1 MGSFT
6 TLGKGHNAPCLP
18 ITPEEWLAAR
28 KDPKL
33 AALCQRI
40 KASHNASQQ
49 RKLKSLL
56 PVWTPRCGAFK
67 ENHRAEVDALCLL
80 DRLMFDIDEKGQTD
94 RVLSAV
100 RMEGEQ
106 AYIGDFE
113 VLLIE
118 RSVRDGTHVLVK
130 PLPGKP
136 IPQQQVAF
144 SEAVQLPVDSS
155 VKNVAGCIY
164 LVPQS
169 HVCYESPRF
178 FEPKVMDV
186 SDLRAPA
193 GDVSRSL
200 STGDVARSLSA
211 GDVSRNVSTT
221 FPSAYEGIPIDTIIQ
236 SLVELLGGAPEHGS
250 RNQFIFSLACYTRYL
265 CQSNPEWIRQVLPT
279 FGEEA
284 EKAWSTIRS
293 ACNRSQ
299 PDRLPELVERA
310 LQHARTREE
319 LKQVKQPEP
328 ETFDLLTSSYPP
340 AMPERLPAS
349 IQKIT
354 SRVPSMYKPCVAF
367 QSFSALGAHLKGV
380 YVVYI
385 DNVPHELGGQ
395 IGILMAGQSTGK
407 SCVNQPIEMIMAD
420 ILASDRQ
427 SREVEQEWKIACKRA
442 KSNEK
447 KPARPAGICVQYLMS
462 NMTNAALVQ
471 RLIDADAAGGKC
483 LFLRLDEI
491 ELLDQIKATGG
502 AKASELIRLAYDRS
516 LYGQERVGPDSVTG
530 IPPLRLNFT
539 ASTTVESGIAYIRPH
554 LKDGTFSR
562 ASLCTIFRP
571 QGDLGL
577 PKYGTYDEDYR
588 KALAPHIERLNEA
601 IGLIDCPEAYKLAEE
616 LYRENE
622 ERYVLSADEDFRELS
637 YRSLRIAY
645 DRAVMIYLMEGC
657 QWSDEIADFM
667 RWLMEYDLWV
677 KLYYFADELWDLR
690 QRGKR
695 KKGRPGRGSLLRKLP
710 DRFDFNHFQAVY
722 QANGLTG
729 DPKDLLY
736 TWVHRGHVSRDEASG
751 MYSKFKTHNS

>member
-49 RKLKSLL
+49 RKLKSQL

-67 ENHRAEVDALCLL
+67 ENHRAEVDALCHL

-100 RMEGEQ
+100 RMEGEP

-193 GDVSRSL
+193 GDVVRSL
-200 STGDVARSLSA
+200 STGDVA
-211 GDVSRNVSTT
+211 RNVSTT

-250 RNQFIFSLACYTRYL
+250 RNQFIFSLACYARYL

-310 LQHARTREE
+310 LQQARTREE

-367 QSFSALGAHLKGV
+367 QAFSALGAHLKGV

-407 SCVNQPIEMIMAD
+407 SCVNQPIEVIMAD

-530 IPPLRLNFT
+530 IPPLRLNVT

>member
-49 RKLKSLL
+49 RKLKSQL

-67 ENHRAEVDALCLL
+67 ENHRAEVDALCHL

-193 GDVSRSL
+193 GDVVRSL
-200 STGDVARSLSA
+200 STGDVA
-211 GDVSRNVSTT
+211 RNVSTT

-250 RNQFIFSLACYTRYL
+250 RNQFIFSLACYARYL
-265 CQSNPEWIRQVLPT
+265 CQSNPEWIWQVLPT

-310 LQHARTREE
+310 LQQARTREE

-407 SCVNQPIEMIMAD
+407 SCVNQPIEVIMAD

-530 IPPLRLNFT
+530 IPPLRLNVT

>member
-1 MGSFT
+1 MRMNSFT

-33 AALCQRI
+33 ATLCERI
-40 KASHNASQQ
+40 KASQNASQQ
-49 RKLKSLL
+49 RKLKSQL

-67 ENHRAEVDALCLL
+67 GDHRAEVDALCQL

-136 IPQQQVAF
+136 IPQQQAAF

-169 HVCYESPRF
+169 HVCYESPSF

-186 SDLRAPA
+186 SDMRQPAPLPDA
-193 GDVSRSL
+193 P
-200 STGDVARSLSA
+200 TPQPM
-211 GDVSRNVSTT
+211 T
-221 FPSAYEGIPIDTIIQ
+221 FPEVYEGIPIRSIIEA
-236 SLVELLGGAPEHGS
+236 LVELLGGAPEHGS
-250 RNQFIFSLACYTRYL
+250 RNQFIFSLACYVRYL

-279 FGEEA
+279 FGEDS

-299 PDRLPELVERA
+299 SDRLPDLVNRA
-310 LQHARTREE
+310 LQQARIREE
-319 LKQVKQPEP
+319 LKQVKET
-328 ETFDLLTSSYPP
+328 ETFDLLSSPCPP
-340 AMPERLPAS
+340 PMPERLPAS
-349 IQKIT
+349 IKLIV
-354 SRVPSMYKPCVAF
+354 SRVPAMYKPCVAF
-367 QSFSALGAHLKGV
+367 QSFSALGAHLKRV
-380 YVVYI
+380 TVVYI
-385 DNVPHELGGQ
+385 DNVPHELGEQ
-395 IGILMAGQSTGK
+395 MGILIAGQSSGK

-420 ILASDRQ
+420 ILESDRQ
-427 SREVEQEWKIACKRA
+427 SREVEQEWKTACKRA

-447 KPARPAGICVQYLMS
+447 KPARPEGICVQYLMS

-491 ELLDQIKATGG
+491 ELLNQIKASGG
-502 AKASELIRLAYDRS
+502 AKPSELIRLAYDRS

-539 ASTTVESGIAYIRPH
+539 ASTTVGSGVNYLRLH
-554 LKDGTFSR
+554 LKDGTFTR

-571 QGDLGL
+571 IGELGI
-577 PKYGTYDEDYR
+577 PKYGTYDEAY
-588 KALAPHIERLNEA
+588 KEALAPYIQRLNEA
-601 IGLIDCPEAYKLAEE
+601 TGLIDCPEAYQLAEE

-622 ERYVLSADEDFRELS
+622 DRYVLSADEDFRELS

-657 QWSDEIADFM
+657 QWSEEIATFM

-677 KLYYFADELWDLR
+677 KLYYFSDELWDIR
-690 QRGKR
+690 QREKR
-695 KKGRPGRGSLLRKLP
+695 KKSRPGRGSLLRKLP
-710 DRFDFNHFQAVY
+710 DRFDFSLFQAVY
-722 QANGLTG
+722 QANGHTS
-729 DPKDLLY
+729 DPKDLLS
-736 TWVHRGHVSRDEASG
+736 TWMKRGHISYDETTG
-751 MYSKFKTHNS
+751 MYQKKRRD

>member
-49 RKLKSLL
+49 RKLKSQL

-67 ENHRAEVDALCLL
+67 ENHRAEVDALCHL

-193 GDVSRSL
+193 GDVVRSL
-200 STGDVARSLSA
+200 STGDVA
-211 GDVSRNVSTT
+211 RNVSTT

-250 RNQFIFSLACYTRYL
+250 RNQFIFSLAFYARYL

-310 LQHARTREE
+310 LQQARTREE

-407 SCVNQPIEMIMAD
+407 SCVNQPIEVIMAD

-530 IPPLRLNFT
+530 IPPLRLNVT

>member
-40 KASHNASQQ
+40 RASHNASQQ
-49 RKLKSLL
+49 RKLKSQL

-67 ENHRAEVDALCLL
+67 ENHRAEVDALCHL

-193 GDVSRSL
+193 GDVVRSL
-200 STGDVARSLSA
+200 STGDVA
-211 GDVSRNVSTT
+211 RNVSTT

-250 RNQFIFSLACYTRYL
+250 RNQFIFSLACYARYL

-310 LQHARTREE
+310 LQQARTREE

-354 SRVPSMYKPCVAF
+354 NRVPSMYKPCVAF

-407 SCVNQPIEMIMAD
+407 SCVNQPIEVIMAD

-447 KPARPAGICVQYLMS
+447 KPARPEGICVQYLMS

-530 IPPLRLNFT
+530 IPPLRLNVT

-562 ASLCTIFRP
+562 VSLCTIFRP

>member
-1 MGSFT
+1 MNSFT

-33 AALCQRI
+33 AALCERI

-49 RKLKSLL
+49 RKLKSQL

-67 ENHRAEVDALCLL
+67 GDHRAEVDALCQL

-136 IPQQQVAF
+136 IPQQQAAF
-144 SEAVQLPVDSS
+144 SAAVQLPVDSS
-155 VKNVAGCIY
+155 FKNVAGCIY

-169 HVCYESPRF
+169 HVCYESPHF

-186 SDLRAPA
+186 SDMRQPAPLPDA
-193 GDVSRSL
+193 PTPQPL
-200 STGDVARSLSA
+200 
-211 GDVSRNVSTT
+211 T
-221 FPSAYEGIPIDTIIQ
+221 FPEVHEGIPIRSIIEA
-236 SLVELLGGAPEHGS
+236 LVELLGGAPEHGS
-250 RNQFIFSLACYTRYL
+250 RNQFIFSLACYARYL

-279 FGEEA
+279 FGEDS

-299 PDRLPELVERA
+299 SDRLPDLVSRA
-310 LQHARTREE
+310 LQQARIREE
-319 LKQVKQPEP
+319 LKQVKQTEP
-328 ETFDLLTSSYPP
+328 ETFDLLSSPCPP
-340 AMPERLPAS
+340 PMPERLPAS
-349 IQKIT
+349 IKLIV
-354 SRVPSMYKPCVAF
+354 SRVPAMYKPCVAF
-367 QSFSALGAHLKGV
+367 QSFAALGAHLKRV
-380 YVVYI
+380 TVVYI
-385 DNVPHELGGQ
+385 DNVPHELGEQ
-395 IGILMAGQSTGK
+395 MGILIAGQSSGK

-420 ILASDRQ
+420 ILESDRQ
-427 SREVEQEWKIACKRA
+427 SREVEQEWKTACKRA

-447 KPARPAGICVQYLMS
+447 KPARPEGICVQYLMS

-491 ELLDQIKATGG
+491 ELLNQIKASGG
-502 AKASELIRLAYDRS
+502 AKPSELIRLAYDRS

-539 ASTTVESGIAYIRPH
+539 ASRTVGAGGNYLRLH
-554 LKDGTFSR
+554 LMDGSFTRF
-562 ASLCTIFRP
+562 SLCTIFRP
-571 QGDLGL
+571 IGELGI
-577 PKYGTYDEDYR
+577 PKYGTYDEAY
-588 KALAPHIERLNEA
+588 KEALAPYIQRLNEA
-601 IGLIDCPEAYKLAEE
+601 TGLIDCPEAYQLAEE

-622 ERYVLSADEDFRELS
+622 DRYVLSADEDFRELS

-657 QWSDEIADFM
+657 QWSEEIATFM

-677 KLYYFADELWDLR
+677 KLYYFSDELWDIR
-690 QRGKR
+690 QREKR
-695 KKGRPGRGSLLRKLP
+695 KKTRPGRGSLLRKLP
-710 DRFDFNHFQAVY
+710 DRFDFSLFQAVY
-722 QANGLTG
+722 QANGHTS
-729 DPKDLLY
+729 DPKDLLS
-736 TWVHRGHVSRDEASG
+736 TWMKRGHISYDETTG
-751 MYSKFKTHNS
+751 MYQKKRRD

>member
-6 TLGKGHNAPCLP
+6 TLGKRHNAPCLP

-49 RKLKSLL
+49 RKLKSQL

-67 ENHRAEVDALCLL
+67 ENHRAEVDALCHL

-193 GDVSRSL
+193 GDVARSL
-200 STGDVARSLSA
+200 STGDVA
-211 GDVSRNVSTT
+211 RNVSTT

-250 RNQFIFSLACYTRYL
+250 RNQFIFSLACYARYL

-310 LQHARTREE
+310 LQQARTREE

-407 SCVNQPIEMIMAD
+407 SCVNQPIEVIMAD

-530 IPPLRLNFT
+530 IPPLRLNVT

-645 DRAVMIYLMEGC
+645 DRAVMIYLMEDC

>member
-33 AALCQRI
+33 EALCQRI
-40 KASHNASQQ
+40 KQSNNLNQQ
-49 RKLKSLL
+49 RKLKSQL

-67 ENHRAEVDALCLL
+67 ENHRAEVDALCHL

-193 GDVSRSL
+193 GDVVRSL
-200 STGDVARSLSA
+200 STGDVA
-211 GDVSRNVSTT
+211 RNVSTT

-250 RNQFIFSLACYTRYL
+250 RNQFIFSLACYARYL

-310 LQHARTREE
+310 LQQARTREE

-407 SCVNQPIEMIMAD
+407 SCVNQPIEVIMAD

-530 IPPLRLNFT
+530 IPPLRLNVT

-562 ASLCTIFRP
+562 VSLCTIFRP

>member
-67 ENHRAEVDALCLL
+67 ENHRAEVDALCHL

-193 GDVSRSL
+193 GDVVRSL
-200 STGDVARSLSA
+200 STGDVA
-211 GDVSRNVSTT
+211 RNVSTT

-250 RNQFIFSLACYTRYL
+250 RNQFIFSLACYARYL

-310 LQHARTREE
+310 LQQARTREE

-530 IPPLRLNFT
+530 IPPLRLNVT

>member
-1 MGSFT
+1 MRMNSFT

-33 AALCQRI
+33 AALCERI

-49 RKLKSLL
+49 RKLKSQL

-67 ENHRAEVDALCLL
+67 GDHRAEVDALCQL

-136 IPQQQVAF
+136 IPQQQAAF

-169 HVCYESPRF
+169 HVCYESPSF

-186 SDLRAPA
+186 SDMRQPAPLPDA
-193 GDVSRSL
+193 P
-200 STGDVARSLSA
+200 TPQPM
-211 GDVSRNVSTT
+211 T
-221 FPSAYEGIPIDTIIQ
+221 FPEVYEGIPIRSIIEV
-236 SLVELLGGAPEHGS
+236 LVELLGGAPEHGS
-250 RNQFIFSLACYTRYL
+250 RNQFIFSLACYARYL

-279 FGEEA
+279 FGEDS

-299 PDRLPELVERA
+299 SDRLPDLVSRA
-310 LQHARTREE
+310 LQQARIREE
-319 LKQVKQPEP
+319 LKQVKQTEP
-328 ETFDLLTSSYPP
+328 ETFDLLSSPCPP
-340 AMPERLPAS
+340 PMPERLPAS
-349 IQKIT
+349 IKLIV
-354 SRVPSMYKPCVAF
+354 SRVPAMYKPCVAF
-367 QSFSALGAHLKGV
+367 QSFSALGAHLKRV
-380 YVVYI
+380 TVVYI
-385 DNVPHELGGQ
+385 DNVPHELGEQ
-395 IGILMAGQSTGK
+395 MGILIAGQSSGK

-420 ILASDRQ
+420 ILESDRQ
-427 SREVEQEWKIACKRA
+427 SREVEQEWKTACKRA

-447 KPARPAGICVQYLMS
+447 KPARPEGICVQYLMS

-491 ELLDQIKATGG
+491 ELLNQIKASGG
-502 AKASELIRLAYDRS
+502 AKPSELIRLAYDRS

-539 ASTTVESGIAYIRPH
+539 ASTTVGSGVNYLRLH
-554 LKDGTFSR
+554 LKDGTFTR

-571 QGDLGL
+571 IGELGI
-577 PKYGTYDEDYR
+577 PKYGSYDEAY
-588 KALAPHIERLNEA
+588 KEALAPYIQRLNEA
-601 IGLIDCPEAYKLAEE
+601 TGLINCPEAYQLAEE

-622 ERYVLSADEDFRELS
+622 DRYVLSADEDFRELS

-657 QWSDEIADFM
+657 QWSEEIATFM

-677 KLYYFADELWDLR
+677 KLYYFSDELWDIR
-690 QRGKR
+690 QREKR
-695 KKGRPGRGSLLRKLP
+695 KKTRPGRGSLLRKLP
-710 DRFDFNHFQAVY
+710 DRFDFSLFQAVY
-722 QANGLTG
+722 QANGHTS
-729 DPKDLLY
+729 DPKDLLS
-736 TWVHRGHVSRDEASG
+736 TWMKRGHISYDETTG
-751 MYSKFKTHNS
+751 MYQKKRRD

>member
-49 RKLKSLL
+49 RKLKSQL

-67 ENHRAEVDALCLL
+67 ENHRAEVDALCHL

-193 GDVSRSL
+193 GDVVRSL
-200 STGDVARSLSA
+200 STGDVA
-211 GDVSRNVSTT
+211 RNVSTT

-250 RNQFIFSLACYTRYL
+250 RNQFIFSLACYARYL

-310 LQHARTREE
+310 LQQARTREE

-407 SCVNQPIEMIMAD
+407 SCVNQPIEVIMAD

-530 IPPLRLNFT
+530 IPPLRLNVT

-677 KLYYFADELWDLR
+677 KLYYFADELWGLR

>member
-49 RKLKSLL
+49 RKLKSQL

-67 ENHRAEVDALCLL
+67 ENHRAEVDALCHL

-193 GDVSRSL
+193 GDVVRSL
-200 STGDVARSLSA
+200 STGDVA
-211 GDVSRNVSTT
+211 RNVSTT

-250 RNQFIFSLACYTRYL
+250 RNQFIFSLACYARYL

-310 LQHARTREE
+310 LQQARTREE

-407 SCVNQPIEMIMAD
+407 SCVNQPIEVIMAD

-530 IPPLRLNFT
+530 IPPLRLNVT

-577 PKYGTYDEDYR
+577 PKYDTYDEDYR

>member
-33 AALCQRI
+33 AALCQQI
-40 KASHNASQQ
+40 KQSNNPNQQ
-49 RKLKSLL
+49 RKLKSQL

-67 ENHRAEVDALCLL
+67 ENHRAEVDALCHL

-193 GDVSRSL
+193 GDVVRSL
-200 STGDVARSLSA
+200 STGDVA
-211 GDVSRNVSTT
+211 RNVSTT

-250 RNQFIFSLACYTRYL
+250 RNQFIFSLACYARYL
-265 CQSNPEWIRQVLPT
+265 CQSNPEWIWQVLPT

-310 LQHARTREE
+310 LQQARTREE

-407 SCVNQPIEMIMAD
+407 SCVNQPIEVIMAD

-530 IPPLRLNFT
+530 IPPLRLNVT

>member
-1 MGSFT
+1 MIMGSFT

-49 RKLKSLL
+49 RKLKSQL

-67 ENHRAEVDALCLL
+67 ENHRAEVDALCHL

-193 GDVSRSL
+193 GDVVRSL
-200 STGDVARSLSA
+200 STGDVA
-211 GDVSRNVSTT
+211 RNVSTT

-250 RNQFIFSLACYTRYL
+250 RNQFIFSLACYARYL

-310 LQHARTREE
+310 LQQARTREE

-407 SCVNQPIEMIMAD
+407 SCVNQPIEVIMAD

-491 ELLDQIKATGG
+491 ELLDQIKATGE

-530 IPPLRLNFT
+530 IPPLRLNVT

>member
-49 RKLKSLL
+49 RKLKSQL

-67 ENHRAEVDALCLL
+67 ENHRAEVDALCHL

-193 GDVSRSL
+193 GDVVRSL
-200 STGDVARSLSA
+200 STGDVA
-211 GDVSRNVSTT
+211 RNVSTT

-250 RNQFIFSLACYTRYL
+250 RNQFIFSLACYARYL
-265 CQSNPEWIRQVLPT
+265 CQSNPEWIWQVLPT

-284 EKAWSTIRS
+284 EKARSTIRS

-299 PDRLPELVERA
+299 PDRRPELVERA
-310 LQHARTREE
+310 LQQARTREE

-407 SCVNQPIEMIMAD
+407 SCVNQPIEVIMAD

-530 IPPLRLNFT
+530 IPPLRLNVT

>member
-1 MGSFT
+1 M
-6 TLGKGHNAPCLP
+6 
-18 ITPEEWLAAR
+18 
-28 KDPKL
+28 
-33 AALCQRI
+33 
-40 KASHNASQQ
+40 
-49 RKLKSLL
+49 
-56 PVWTPRCGAFK
+56 
-67 ENHRAEVDALCLL
+67 
-80 DRLMFDIDEKGQTD
+80 
-94 RVLSAV
+94 
-100 RMEGEQ
+100 
-106 AYIGDFE
+106 
-113 VLLIE
+113 
-118 RSVRDGTHVLVK
+118 
-130 PLPGKP
+130 
-136 IPQQQVAF
+136 
-144 SEAVQLPVDSS
+144 
-155 VKNVAGCIY
+155 
-164 LVPQS
+164 
-169 HVCYESPRF
+169 
-178 FEPKVMDV
+178 
-186 SDLRAPA
+186 
-193 GDVSRSL
+193 
-200 STGDVARSLSA
+200 
-211 GDVSRNVSTT
+211 
-221 FPSAYEGIPIDTIIQ
+221 
-236 SLVELLGGAPEHGS
+236 
-250 RNQFIFSLACYTRYL
+250 ACYARYL

-310 LQHARTREE
+310 LQQARTREE

-407 SCVNQPIEMIMAD
+407 SCVNQPIEVIMAD

-530 IPPLRLNFT
+530 IPPLRLNVT

-677 KLYYFADELWDLR
+677 KLYYFADELWGLR

>member
-49 RKLKSLL
+49 RKLKSQL

-67 ENHRAEVDALCLL
+67 ENHRAEVDALCHL

-193 GDVSRSL
+193 GDVVRSL
-200 STGDVARSLSA
+200 STGDVA
-211 GDVSRNVSTT
+211 RNVSTT

-250 RNQFIFSLACYTRYL
+250 RNQFIFSLACYARYL
-265 CQSNPEWIRQVLPT
+265 CQSNPEWIWQVLPT

-310 LQHARTREE
+310 LQQARTREE

-407 SCVNQPIEMIMAD
+407 SCVNQPIEVIMAD

-530 IPPLRLNFT
+530 IPPLRLNVT

-616 LYRENE
+616 FYRENE

>member
-1 MGSFT
+1 MSSFT

-33 AALCQRI
+33 AALCARI

-49 RKLKSLL
+49 RKLKSQL

-67 ENHRAEVDALCLL
+67 GDHRAEVDALCQL

-136 IPQQQVAF
+136 IPQQQAAF

-186 SDLRAPA
+186 SAMRAPA
-193 GDVSRSL
+193 GDVAHAL
-200 STGDVARSLSA
+200 SAGDSLSA
-211 GDVSRNVSTT
+211 GDVARNVSTT
-221 FPSAYEGIPIDTIIQ
+221 FPSNYEGIPIDTIIQ

-250 RNQFIFSLACYTRYL
+250 RNQFIFSLACYARYL
-265 CQSNPEWIRQVLPT
+265 CQSNPDWIRQVLPT
-279 FGEEA
+279 FGEDA

-299 PDRLPELVERA
+299 PDRLPDLVNRA
-310 LQHARTREE
+310 LQQARIREE
-319 LKQVKQPEP
+319 LKQVKQTEP
-328 ETFDLLTSSYPP
+328 ETFDLLSSPCPP
-340 AMPERLPAS
+340 PMPERLPAS
-349 IQKIT
+349 MELII
-354 SRVPSMYKPCVAF
+354 SRVPDMYKPCVAF
-367 QSFSALGAHLKGV
+367 QSFSALGAHLKRV
-380 YVVYI
+380 IVVYI

-395 IGILMAGQSTGK
+395 IGILIAGQSSGK
-407 SCVNQPIEMIMAD
+407 SCVNQPIELIMAD
-420 ILASDRQ
+420 ILESDRQ
-427 SREVEQEWKIACKRA
+427 SREVEQAWKIACKRA

-447 KPARPAGICVQYLMS
+447 KPARPEGICVQYLMS

-491 ELLDQIKATGG
+491 ELLDQIKASGG
-502 AKASELIRLAYDRS
+502 AKASELIRLAFDRS

-539 ASTTVESGIAYIRPH
+539 ASTTVESGVSYIRPH

-562 ASLCTIFRP
+562 ASLCTIIRP
-571 QGDLGL
+571 LGEIGL
-577 PKYGTYDEDYR
+577 PKYGTYDEAY
-588 KALAPHIERLNEA
+588 KQALVPYIQRLNEA
-601 IGLIDCPEAYKLAEE
+601 TGQIDCPEAYQLAEE

-657 QWSDEIADFM
+657 QWSEEIATFM

-695 KKGRPGRGSLLRKLP
+695 KKSRPGRGSLLLKLP
-710 DRFDFNHFQAVY
+710 DRFDFSHFQAVY
-722 QANGLTG
+722 QANGHTS
-729 DPKDLLY
+729 DPKDLLS
-736 TWVHRGHVSRDEASG
+736 TWMKRGHISYDETTG
-751 MYSKFKTHNS
+751 MYQKEKRG

>member
-49 RKLKSLL
+49 RKLKSQL

-67 ENHRAEVDALCLL
+67 ENHRAEVDALCHL

-193 GDVSRSL
+193 GDVVRSL
-200 STGDVARSLSA
+200 STGDVA
-211 GDVSRNVSTT
+211 RNVSTT

-250 RNQFIFSLACYTRYL
+250 RNQFIFSLACYARYL
-265 CQSNPEWIRQVLPT
+265 CQSNPEWIWQVLPT

-310 LQHARTREE
+310 LQQARTREE

-395 IGILMAGQSTGK
+395 IGILMASQSTGQ
-407 SCVNQPIEMIMAD
+407 SCVNQPIEVIMAD

-530 IPPLRLNFT
+530 IPPLRLNVT

-588 KALAPHIERLNEA
+588 KTLAPHIERLNEA

>member
-49 RKLKSLL
+49 RKLKSQL

-67 ENHRAEVDALCLL
+67 ENHRAEVDALCHL

-193 GDVSRSL
+193 GDVVRSL
-200 STGDVARSLSA
+200 STGDVA
-211 GDVSRNVSTT
+211 RNVSTT

-250 RNQFIFSLACYTRYL
+250 RNQFIFSLACYARYL

-310 LQHARTREE
+310 LQQARTREE

-407 SCVNQPIEMIMAD
+407 SCVNQPIEVIMAD

-530 IPPLRLNFT
+530 IPPLRLNVT

-601 IGLIDCPEAYKLAEE
+601 IGLIDCP
-616 LYRENE
+616 
-622 ERYVLSADEDFRELS
+622 
-637 YRSLRIAY
+637 
-645 DRAVMIYLMEGC
+645 DRKSV
-657 QWSDEIADFM
+657 
-667 RWLMEYDLWV
+667 V
-677 KLYYFADELWDLR
+677 
-690 QRGKR
+690 
-695 KKGRPGRGSLLRKLP
+695 
-710 DRFDFNHFQAVY
+710 
-722 QANGLTG
+722 
-729 DPKDLLY
+729 
-736 TWVHRGHVSRDEASG
+736 
-751 MYSKFKTHNS
+751 

>member
-49 RKLKSLL
+49 RKLKSQL

-67 ENHRAEVDALCLL
+67 ENHRAEVDALCHL

-193 GDVSRSL
+193 GDVVRSL
-200 STGDVARSLSA
+200 STGDVA
-211 GDVSRNVSTT
+211 RNVSTT

-250 RNQFIFSLACYTRYL
+250 RNQFIFSLACYARYL

-310 LQHARTREE
+310 LQQARTREE

-407 SCVNQPIEMIMAD
+407 SCVNQPIEVIMAD

-530 IPPLRLNFT
+530 IPPLRLNVT

-562 ASLCTIFRP
+562 VSLCTIFRP

>member
-49 RKLKSLL
+49 RKLKSQL

-67 ENHRAEVDALCLL
+67 ENHRAEVDALCHL

-193 GDVSRSL
+193 GDVVRSL
-200 STGDVARSLSA
+200 STGDVA
-211 GDVSRNVSTT
+211 RNVSTT

-250 RNQFIFSLACYTRYL
+250 RNQFIFSLACYARYL
-265 CQSNPEWIRQVLPT
+265 CQSNPEWIWQVLPT

-310 LQHARTREE
+310 LQQARTREE

-407 SCVNQPIEMIMAD
+407 SCVNQPIEVIMAD

-530 IPPLRLNFT
+530 IPPLRLNVT

-577 PKYGTYDEDYR
+577 PKYDTYDEDYR

>member
-49 RKLKSLL
+49 RKLKSQL

-67 ENHRAEVDALCLL
+67 ENHRAEVDALCHL

-193 GDVSRSL
+193 GDVVRSL
-200 STGDVARSLSA
+200 STGDVA
-211 GDVSRNVSTT
+211 RNVSTT

-250 RNQFIFSLACYTRYL
+250 RNQFIFSLACYARYL

-310 LQHARTREE
+310 LQQARTREE

-407 SCVNQPIEMIMAD
+407 SCVNQPIEVIMAD

-530 IPPLRLNFT
+530 IPPLRLNVT

-751 MYSKFKTHNS
+751 MYIIQN

>member
-49 RKLKSLL
+49 RKLKSQL

-67 ENHRAEVDALCLL
+67 ENHRAEVDALCHL

-193 GDVSRSL
+193 GDV
-200 STGDVARSLSA
+200 A
-211 GDVSRNVSTT
+211 RNVSTT

-250 RNQFIFSLACYTRYL
+250 RNQFIFSLACYARYL
-265 CQSNPEWIRQVLPT
+265 CQSNPEWIWQVLPT

-310 LQHARTREE
+310 LQQARTREE

-407 SCVNQPIEMIMAD
+407 SCVNQPIEVIMAD

-530 IPPLRLNFT
+530 IPPLRLNVT

-577 PKYGTYDEDYR
+577 PKYDTYDEDYR

>member
-1 MGSFT
+1 MIMGSFT

-49 RKLKSLL
+49 RKLKSQL

-67 ENHRAEVDALCLL
+67 ENHRAEVDALCHL

-193 GDVSRSL
+193 GDVVRSL
-200 STGDVARSLSA
+200 STGDVA
-211 GDVSRNVSTT
+211 RNVSTT

-250 RNQFIFSLACYTRYL
+250 RNQFIFSLACYARYL

-310 LQHARTREE
+310 LQQARTREE

-407 SCVNQPIEMIMAD
+407 SCVNQPIEVIMAD

-530 IPPLRLNFT
+530 IPPLRLNVT

>member
-49 RKLKSLL
+49 RKLKSQL

-67 ENHRAEVDALCLL
+67 ENHRAEVDALCHL

-193 GDVSRSL
+193 GDVVRSL
-200 STGDVARSLSA
+200 STGDVA
-211 GDVSRNVSTT
+211 RNVSTT

-250 RNQFIFSLACYTRYL
+250 RNQFIFSLACYARYL

-310 LQHARTREE
+310 LQQARTREE

-407 SCVNQPIEMIMAD
+407 SCVNQPIEVIMAD

-530 IPPLRLNFT
+530 IPPLRLNVT

>member
-49 RKLKSLL
+49 RKLKSQL

-67 ENHRAEVDALCLL
+67 ENHRAEVDALCHL

-193 GDVSRSL
+193 GDVVRSL
-200 STGDVARSLSA
+200 STGDVA
-211 GDVSRNVSTT
+211 RNVSTT

-250 RNQFIFSLACYTRYL
+250 RNQFIFSLACYARYL

-310 LQHARTREE
+310 LQQARTREE

-407 SCVNQPIEMIMAD
+407 SCVNQPIEVIMAD

-530 IPPLRLNFT
+530 IPPLRLNVT

-645 DRAVMIYLMEGC
+645 DRAVMIYLMEDC

>member
-49 RKLKSLL
+49 RKLKSQL

-67 ENHRAEVDALCLL
+67 ENHRAEVDALCHL

-193 GDVSRSL
+193 GDVVRSL
-200 STGDVARSLSA
+200 STGDVA
-211 GDVSRNVSTT
+211 RNVSTT

-250 RNQFIFSLACYTRYL
+250 RNQFIFSLACYARYL

-310 LQHARTREE
+310 LQQARTREE

-407 SCVNQPIEMIMAD
+407 SCVNQPIEVIMAD

-471 RLIDADAAGGKC
+471 RLIDADAAGGKVP
-483 LFLRLDEI
+483 L
-491 ELLDQIKATGG
+491 
-502 AKASELIRLAYDRS
+502 
-516 LYGQERVGPDSVTG
+516 PSV
-530 IPPLRLNFT
+530 R
-539 ASTTVESGIAYIRPH
+539 R
-554 LKDGTFSR
+554 
-562 ASLCTIFRP
+562 
-571 QGDLGL
+571 
-577 PKYGTYDEDYR
+577 
-588 KALAPHIERLNEA
+588 
-601 IGLIDCPEAYKLAEE
+601 
-616 LYRENE
+616 
-622 ERYVLSADEDFRELS
+622 
-637 YRSLRIAY
+637 
-645 DRAVMIYLMEGC
+645 DRAVG
-657 QWSDEIADFM
+657 SD
-667 RWLMEYDLWV
+667 
-677 KLYYFADELWDLR
+677 
-690 QRGKR
+690 QGH
-695 KKGRPGRGSLLRKLP
+695 GRS
-710 DRFDFNHFQAVY
+710 QAERVDPF
-722 QANGLTG
+722 GL
-729 DPKDLLY
+729 
-736 TWVHRGHVSRDEASG
+736 
-751 MYSKFKTHNS
+751 

>member
-49 RKLKSLL
+49 RKLKSQL

-67 ENHRAEVDALCLL
+67 ENHRAEVDALCHL

-193 GDVSRSL
+193 GDVVRSL
-200 STGDVARSLSA
+200 STGDVA
-211 GDVSRNVSTT
+211 RNVSTT

-250 RNQFIFSLACYTRYL
+250 RNQFIFSLACYARYL

-310 LQHARTREE
+310 LQQARTREE

-407 SCVNQPIEMIMAD
+407 SCVNQPIEVIMAD

-530 IPPLRLNFT
+530 IPPLRLNVT

-622 ERYVLSADEDFRELS
+622 ECYVLSADEDFRELS

>member
-49 RKLKSLL
+49 RKLKSQL

-67 ENHRAEVDALCLL
+67 ENHRAEVDALCHL

-193 GDVSRSL
+193 GDVVRSL
-200 STGDVARSLSA
+200 STGDVA
-211 GDVSRNVSTT
+211 RNVSTT

-250 RNQFIFSLACYTRYL
+250 RNQFIFSLACYARYL
-265 CQSNPEWIRQVLPT
+265 CQSNPEWIWQVLPT

-310 LQHARTREE
+310 LQQARTREE

-354 SRVPSMYKPCVAF
+354 SRVPSMYTPCVAF

-407 SCVNQPIEMIMAD
+407 SCVNQPIEVIMAD

-530 IPPLRLNFT
+530 IPPLRLNVT